1 MPTASSLLIACTFA
15 PLGTKVDVAVSGGPD
30 SVGLL
35 LLAIEQGL
43 IVTVHHV
50 DHHARSTS
58 SDDAS
63 MVESLATK
71 LGVPYVVHNVDVAPG
86 GNFESRARSAR
97 RATLPPGV
105 LTGHTMDDLA
115 ETVLLNLLRGAGV
128 DGLSP
133 LVGDSTK
140 PLLGVRRSD
149 LHEFVSAQSFEV
161 VHDETNDSPIFLRNR
176 VRHEVLP
183 LLNDIAQRDV
193 VPIVARQAWLMGE
206 ERAWLDQL
214 LRRDVERSLDA
225 VDCREIREWPLA
237 RQRRWLRYHLRLA
250 DEGDGEHP
258 PSADDVERA
267 LGVVRGDVIATEITG
282 GRRLSRSGQYL
293 ALAKN

>member
-1 MPTASSLLIACTFA
+1 MPTASSLLLACTFA
-15 PLGTKVDVAVSGGPD
+15 PPRSTVDVAVSGGPD

-35 LLAIEQGL
+35 LLALEQGL
-43 IVTVHHV
+43 NVTVHHV
-50 DHHARSTS
+50 DHHARHKSR
-58 SDDAS
+58 DDAVL
-63 MVESLATK
+63 VEALAAK
-71 LGVPYVVHNVDVAPG
+71 LGVPFVLHDVDVSPG

-97 RATLPPGV
+97 RATLPAGI

-133 LVGDSTK
+133 LVGDESK
-140 PLLGVRRSD
+140 PLLGVRRSE
-149 LHEFVSAQSFEV
+149 LHEFVSSQPYEV
-161 VHDETNDSPIFLRNR
+161 AHDETNESPMFLRNR

-183 LLNDIAQRDV
+183 LLNDLARRDV

-206 ERAWLDQL
+206 ERTWLDEL
-214 LRRDVERSLDA
+214 LRRDVERALDA
-225 VDCREIREWPLA
+225 VDCRELREWPLA

-250 DEGDGEHP
+250 DVGDGEHP

-267 LGVVRGDVIATEITG
+267 LSVVRGDVIATEITG

-293 ALAKN
+293 ALSKN